1 MPALDI
7 VVCTHVLAVNTPIFG
22 REHPALDPLF
32 VDVTDQV
39 LEGLGLSLTTEEL
52 EHWADFT
59 AGQERQGHQFS
70 DVPVDA
76 IVTTV
81 KPLLSGHPRE

>member
-7 VVCTHVLAVNTPIFG
+7 IVCAHRLAVNTPIFG
-22 REHPALDPLF
+22 RERGVLDPLM

-52 EHWADFT
+52 EHCT
-59 AGQERQGHQFS
+59 GRRHRRLRKLLE
-70 DVPVDA
+70 VPA
-76 IVTTV
+76 LE
-81 KPLLSGHPRE
+81 PLTKDIP